1 MAKSIQAF
9 LMEEEGIGVI
19 EVVLI
24 LVVLIGLVIIF
35 KKQITDLLNNI
46 FKEINT
52 QSKEVYQDHGMAF
65 TISGE
70 ALQDSGQAISD
81 INFYQQ
87 GSGQALSDINFHQ
100 QGREGREA
108 N

>member
-1 MAKSIQAF
+1 
-9 LMEEEGIGVI
+9 
-19 EVVLI
+19 
-24 LVVLIGLVIIF
+24 
-35 KKQITDLLNNI
+35 
-46 FKEINT
+46 
-52 QSKEVYQDHGMAF
+52 MAF

>member
-1 MAKSIQAF
+1 
-9 LMEEEGIGVI
+9 
-19 EVVLI
+19 
-24 LVVLIGLVIIF
+24 
-35 KKQITDLLNNI
+35 
-46 FKEINT
+46 
-52 QSKEVYQDHGMAF
+52 MAF

-100 QGREGREA
+100 QGREA

>member
-1 MAKSIQAF
+1 
-9 LMEEEGIGVI
+9 
-19 EVVLI
+19 
-24 LVVLIGLVIIF
+24 
-35 KKQITDLLNNI
+35 
-46 FKEINT
+46 
-52 QSKEVYQDHGMAF
+52 MAF

-87 GSGQALSDINFHQ
+87 GSGQAISDINFYQQDSGQALSDINFHQ